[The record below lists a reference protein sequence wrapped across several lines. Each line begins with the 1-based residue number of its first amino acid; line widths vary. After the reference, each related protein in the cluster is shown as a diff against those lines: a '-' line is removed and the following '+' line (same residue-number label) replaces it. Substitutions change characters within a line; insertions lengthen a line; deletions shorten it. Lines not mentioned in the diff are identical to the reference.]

1 MQTVKEKLS
10 DMKEMRKVKAE
21 AKAEEQAERE
31 LAKARVDIAHEVRLA
46 REAEASMELHVAKAG
61 KKAEREIA
69 KHTANHNQPPH
80 SVGHQNDGPAGTN
93 DPHGQ
98 VCPNNPAGSST
109 ATAAAVAT
117 GFKNTTNTA
126 GAPPKNNQLLPP
138 DFNIFTSK

>member
-1 MQTVKEKLS
+1 M
-10 DMKEMRKVKAE
+10 
-21 AKAEEQAERE
+21 
-31 LAKARVDIAHEVRLA
+31 AKARVDIAHEVRLA

-80 SVGHQNDGPAGTN
+80 SVGRQNDGPAGTN
-93 DPHGQ
+93 DPHGHQ

-109 ATAAAVAT
+109 AAT
-117 GFKNTTNTA
+117 GLKNTTNTA

>member
-1 MQTVKEKLS
+1 M
-10 DMKEMRKVKAE
+10 
-21 AKAEEQAERE
+21 
-31 LAKARVDIAHEVRLA
+31 AKARVDIAHEVRLA
-46 REAEASMELHVAKAG
+46 REAEASMEFHVAKAG

-69 KHTANHNQPPH
+69 KYTANHNQPPH

-109 ATAAAVAT
+109 ATATT
-117 GFKNTTNTA
+117 GLKNTTSTA
-126 GAPPKNNQLLPP
+126 GPRPKNNQLLPP